1 LTTSQR
7 QRPEKDGRDAP
18 LLEQVRHFHVPL
30 YPAPKD
36 KIGAMREKGNRA
48 AAMDCKIGD
57 QDFVKFSQ
65 FPAFAAAQT
74 AALDAGGAGLYAFTQ

>member
-1 LTTSQR
+1 
-7 QRPEKDGRDAP
+7 
-18 LLEQVRHFHVPL
+18 
-30 YPAPKD
+30 
-36 KIGAMREKGNRA
+36 MREKGNRA